1 MITYRIST
9 ELHFE
14 RELGFYRSFGLKI
27 YRRRKLFLHIPDVF
41 CRRKKALSF
50 ARLCNR
56 EQPALIHLWDVIEDA
71 I

>member
-1 MITYRIST
+1 MITYRIHP
-9 ELHFE
+9 EWHFE
-14 RELGFYRSFGLKI
+14 KDLGVYRSFGLKM
-27 YRRRKLFLHIPDVF
+27 YKRRRLMLHIPDVF
-41 CRRKKALSF
+41 CRRQKAQDF